1 LARYIG
7 PACRMCRREGM
18 KLFFKGSRCM
28 TEKCAFERRGY
39 PPGVHG
45 QRAHRGSKATNY
57 SIQLREKQKVKR
69 VYGLLEAQ
77 FRGYFEKAAKRKGVT
92 GEVLLQMLER
102 RLDNTVFRAGFAES
116 RNEARQLVRHGH
128 FLVNSKKVNL
138 PSYLIK
144 EGDIIEIRG
153 KSREDVRLKD
163 AISNLG
169 NKVIPSWL
177 GVEGENF
184 RARVTALPA
193 REEILLPINE
203 QLIVELYSK

>member
-1 LARYIG
+1 
-7 PACRMCRREGM
+7 MCRREGM
-18 KLFFKGSRCM
+18 KLFLKGSRCM

-45 QRAHRGSKATNY
+45 QGSQRRSKATNY

-77 FRGYFEKAAKRKGVT
+77 FRGFFKKASKSKGIT
-92 GEVLLQMLER
+92 GEILLQMLER

-128 FLVNSKKVNL
+128 FIVNGKRVNI
-138 PSYLIK
+138 PSFLIN
-144 EGDIIEIRG
+144 EGDLIEIKD
-153 KSREDVRLKD
+153 KSRENLRIKD
-163 AISNLG
+163 AITNLG

-177 GVEGENF
+177 GVEGENY
-184 RARVTALPA
+184 RARVTGLPA
-193 REEILLPINE
+193 REEISLPISE

>member
-1 LARYIG
+1 
-7 PACRMCRREGM
+7 
-18 KLFFKGSRCM
+18 
-28 TEKCAFERRGY
+28 
-39 PPGVHG
+39 
-45 QRAHRGSKATNY
+45 
-57 SIQLREKQKVKR
+57 
-69 VYGLLEAQ
+69 
-77 FRGYFEKAAKRKGVT
+77 
-92 GEVLLQMLER
+92 MLER

-128 FLVNSKKVNL
+128 FLVNSKKVDL

>member
-1 LARYIG
+1 
-7 PACRMCRREGM
+7 MCRREGM
-18 KLFFKGSRCM
+18 KLFLKGNRCL

-45 QRAHRGSKATNY
+45 QRAQRGSKATNY

-69 VYGLLEAQ
+69 VYGLLETQ
-77 FRGYFEKAAKRKGVT
+77 FRGYFQRAAKRKGVT

-144 EGDIIEIRG
+144 EGDVIEIKD
-153 KSREDVRLKD
+153 KSREDIRLKD
-163 AISNLG
+163 AIANLG
-169 NKVIPSWL
+169 NKNIPSWL

-184 RARVTALPA
+184 RARVTGLPA
-193 REEILLPINE
+193 RDEILLPINE

>member
-1 LARYIG
+1 
-7 PACRMCRREGM
+7 
-18 KLFFKGSRCM
+18 M

-128 FLVNSKKVNL
+128 FLVNSKKVDL

>member
-1 LARYIG
+1 
-7 PACRMCRREGM
+7 MCRREGM
-18 KLFFKGSRCM
+18 KLFLKGSRCM

-45 QRAHRGSKATNY
+45 QRSQRGSKATNY

-69 VYGLLEAQ
+69 VYGLLETQ
-77 FRGYFEKAAKRKGVT
+77 FRGYFKKASKTKGIT
-92 GEVLLQMLER
+92 GEILLQMLER

-128 FLVNSKKVNL
+128 FSVNGRKVNL
-138 PSYLIK
+138 PSFLIK
-144 EGDIIEIRG
+144 EGDQIEIRDR
-153 KSREDVRLKD
+153 SRENIRIKD
-163 AISNLG
+163 SITNLG

-177 GVEGENF
+177 SVEGENY
-184 RARVTALPA
+184 RARVTGLPT
-193 REEILLPINE
+193 REEILLPISE

>member
-1 LARYIG
+1 
-7 PACRMCRREGM
+7 M

-57 SIQLREKQKVKR
+57 SVQLREKQKVKR

-144 EGDIIEIRG
+144 EGDIIEIKD
-153 KSREDVRLKD
+153 KSRENVRLKD

-169 NKVIPSWL
+169 TKVIPSWL